1 MTLLDVREVSVGLG
15 GRSEPVDLVRDL
27 SLTVQRGEF
36 LCVVGESGSGK
47 TVAALSFMRLLE
59 YTAPATL
66 SGQILLDGDD
76 VVTMTQNQMAGV
88 RGRRMAMIFQE
99 AMEALN
105 PTKVIG
111 TQLVEA
117 ALQHPETHAE
127 GGRRRAV
134 HAAAHA
140 KALDLL
146 DQVGITDP
154 TECMEKYP
162 HQLSG
167 GMQQRVMIAMALMCD
182 PELLIAD
189 EPTTALDV
197 TIQAGILNLLVKLQ
211 RERNMACILITHDMG
226 VAAAIADRVAVVYAG
241 RLVEI
246 GSLDQILHAPRHPYT
261 RALLDCVPRADP
273 VGGTELPTIAG
284 SVPHPGEELPGC
296 RFAPRCPHATA
307 ECTDA
312 EPPLAVA
319 EVDVDTDSAA
329 AANGPS
335 GADGPARLVACVHPQ
350 MGAVQLRARVADAG
364 TAGGEVPAQLDG
376 DDPRTFLALDEVS
389 KRYAANARSE
399 STGGGKAA
407 AGGVL
412 AVDKASFTLRKGE
425 FFGLVG
431 ESGSG
436 KSTLG
441 RLISHLEPVTSG
453 TVTLDHERVDGLRRR
468 GDLRA
473 FRRRVQMI
481 FQDASGSLD
490 PRQTIGKSV
499 AEPLKSL
506 TDLRRAEL
514 DTRTRELIETVGL
527 PASYI
532 DRRPSELSGG
542 QRQRVA
548 IARAIA
554 CNPELIVAD
563 EPTSALDVSVQGQIV
578 NVLRRLQ
585 RELGLTYLFITHNLS
600 LVLSVADR
608 VGVMYLGAIVEIG
621 DAAALA
627 TNPAHPYT
635 RLLLTTNP
643 DPTGSRRLLGTDEAD
658 AATALDT
665 ETAGVDRSV
674 GCRFRDRC
682 PKRQPRCDVESPLLV
697 EHAPGRL
704 AACHYPNL

>member
-1 MTLLDVREVSVGLG
+1 MTLLDVRGFSVELDG
-15 GRSEPVDLVRDL
+15 GGGDPVALVHEL
-27 SLTVQRGEF
+27 SLTVERGEF

-59 YTAPATL
+59 YTAPTHLA
-66 SGQILLDGDD
+66 GEVLLDGDD
-76 VVTMTQNQMAGV
+76 VVAMTQTQMAGL

-105 PTKVIG
+105 PTKLIG
-111 TQLVEA
+111 AQLIEA
-117 ALQHPETHAE
+117 AMQHPSTHAE
-127 GGRRRAV
+127 GGRRREL
-134 HAAAHA
+134 HSAARA

-154 TECMEKYP
+154 AGCLDKYP

-211 RERNMACILITHDMG
+211 RERDMACILITHDMG
-226 VAAAIADRVAVVYAG
+226 VAAAIADFVAVVYAG

-246 GSLDQILHAPRHPYT
+246 GSLDELLHTPRHPYT

-273 VGGTELPTIAG
+273 VGVTELATIAG
-284 SVPHPGEELPGC
+284 SVPHPGEQLPGC
-296 RFAPRCPHATA
+296 RFAPRCPHASA
-307 ECTDA
+307 RCTDA

-319 EVDVDTDSAA
+319 AIDA
-329 AANGPS
+329 
-335 GADGPARLVACVHPQ
+335 ADGATGDAHVRMVACIHPQ
-350 MGAVQLRARVADAG
+350 TDRVEPHVRPVSITAVDDEKTADPVG
-364 TAGGEVPAQLDG
+364 PQG
-376 DDPRTFLALDEVS
+376 DRTFLELNNVS
-389 KRYAANARSE
+389 KRYSSSARGESLGGARS
-399 STGGGKAA
+399 SGS
-407 AGGVL
+407 VL
-412 AVDKASFTLRKGE
+412 AVDGASLALYKGE

-441 RLISHLEPVTSG
+441 RLISHLEPVTGG
-453 TVTLDHERVDGLRRR
+453 TIAIDRKRVDDLRRSR
-468 GDLRA
+468 DLNA
-473 FRRRVQMI
+473 FRQRVQMI

-490 PRQTIGKSV
+490 PRQTIGRSV

-506 TDLRRAEL
+506 TRLRGAALQDRV
-514 DTRTRELIETVGL
+514 RSLIDTVGL

-554 CNPELIVAD
+554 CDPELIVAD

-600 LVLSVADR
+600 LVLAVADR
-608 VGVMYLGAIVEIG
+608 VGVMYLGALVEIG
-621 DAAALA
+621 DAASLA
-627 TNPAHPYT
+627 TRPAHPYT
-635 RLLLTTNP
+635 QLLLTTNP
-643 DPTGSRRLLGTDEAD
+643 DPTGSRRLQGGEDDAD
-658 AATALDT
+658 AVGALDIATAV
-665 ETAGVDRSV
+665 VDRSV

-682 PKRQPRCDVESPLLV
+682 PKRQSRCDVESPALTEHVPNRLV
-697 EHAPGRL
+697 
-704 AACHYPNL
+704 ACHYPNT